1 MHHALLHQSTISTTT
16 RVDRVDLVDPD
27 PLHPHLPA
35 GVALQP
41 AHVTHSNLAC
51 APTCSTVF

>member
-16 RVDRVDLVDPD
+16 RVDR
-27 PLHPHLPA
+27 A

-41 AHVTHSNLAC
+41 AHVTHSNSAC
-51 APTCSTVF
+51 APTCSTVC